1 MDDAKLKHVVK
12 LRFGNVEAFRKAACS
27 SCHRR
32 SSRGDVMSHRVL
44 NWMVVGTGLGYSME
58 LLEYGIKG

>member
-1 MDDAKLKHVVK
+1 MVK
-12 LRFGNVEAFRKAACS
+12 LRFGDVEAFWGKAACS

-44 NWMVVGTGLGYSME
+44 NWMVVGTGLGYSRE
-58 LLEYGIKG
+58 LLEYGIEG